1 MGEQLEAR
9 KDEALTAVEE
19 AIYGALKRADLLREV
34 GPFLRQILALEA
46 LGAVLSVVRAESGQ
60 PSSVPSSP
68 HETGQKLPTSEES
81 SAAAAVPVG
90 DVVVERTAAERQ
102 RIMDGSATVTDV
114 DRLYRQ
120 VGRKLRAALNGEGT
134 E

>member
-46 LGAVLSVVRAESGQ
+46 LGAEGG
-60 PSSVPSSP
+60 SP
-68 HETGQKLPTSEES
+68 E
-81 SAAAAVPVG
+81 
-90 DVVVERTAAERQ
+90 
-102 RIMDGSATVTDV
+102 
-114 DRLYRQ
+114 
-120 VGRKLRAALNGEGT
+120 
-134 E
+134 

>member
-1 MGEQLEAR
+1 MTRAATNQTQPEPLGEGPN
-9 KDEALTAVEE
+9 EE
-19 AIYGALKRADLLREV
+19 
-34 GPFLRQILALEA
+34 P
-46 LGAVLSVVRAESGQ
+46 
-60 PSSVPSSP
+60 
-68 HETGQKLPTSEES
+68 
-81 SAAAAVPVG
+81 AAAAVPVG
-90 DVVVERTAAERQ
+90 DVVVELTAAERQ